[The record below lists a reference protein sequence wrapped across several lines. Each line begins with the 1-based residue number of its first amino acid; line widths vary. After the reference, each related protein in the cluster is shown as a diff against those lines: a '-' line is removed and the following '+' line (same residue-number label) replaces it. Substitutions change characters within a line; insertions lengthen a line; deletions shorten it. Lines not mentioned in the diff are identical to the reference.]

1 MTTETNHSE
10 GSPIPSAA
18 QPDNV
23 IAMGDRIADAGEMT
37 EAAKQL
43 EKQRVA
49 QEKLAK
55 IFVNLLEA
63 DALKL
68 EEAAIVG
75 NVDIQRRHGLM
86 DQARALRMTI
96 TWIHGPPKEEPKSAS

>member
-1 MTTETNHSE
+1 MTETNHSDAP
-10 GSPIPSAA
+10 SVPSAA

-23 IAMGDRIADAGEMT
+23 IAMGDRIADAGQMT

-43 EKQRVA
+43 EKQRAA
-49 QEKLAK
+49 QDKLAK
-55 IFVNLLEA
+55 ITMGMLEA

-75 NVDIQRRHGLM
+75 NHDIQKRHGLM

-96 TWIHGPPKEEPKSAS
+96 TWIGGPPKEEPKNAS